1 MGSLGLLRFLRMFRL
16 LRLLRL
22 LKIEEYIDTL
32 ENALDM
38 NLRILRVVFML
49 VGSARARASRGSSQP
64 SSGPHSAPLA
74 AAPSPRARCDAI
86 LTLTLRAANSSPPSP
101 R

>member
-1 MGSLGLLRFLRMFRL
+1 MMEDMGSLGLLRFLRMFRL

-49 VGSARARASRGSSQP
+49 VSNARES
-64 SSGPHSAPLA
+64 
-74 AAPSPRARCDAI
+74 
-86 LTLTLRAANSSPPSP
+86 
-101 R
+101 

>member
-1 MGSLGLLRFLRMFRL
+1 MFRL

-49 VGSARARASRGSSQP
+49 VSNARES
-64 SSGPHSAPLA
+64 
-74 AAPSPRARCDAI
+74 
-86 LTLTLRAANSSPPSP
+86 
-101 R
+101 